1 MSRELIFYTNPMS
14 RGQIIRWMLE
24 ETGAEYQEQIIEY
37 GPAMKSPE
45 YLAINPMGKVPAIKH
60 GGTIVTE
67 CSAICA
73 YLADSFPAAGLAPSL
88 EQRGEYYRWMFFAAG
103 PLESAITNNSLGFVA
118 NQEQQR
124 MAGYGSYELVLDVLD
139 QHLKN
144 RQFVA
149 GDSFSAADV
158 YIGSHL
164 DFGLQFN
171 SIKPTDNFNAYLAG
185 LRTRPNYLSAKQKDL
200 ALMPAQST

>member
-1 MSRELIFYTNPMS
+1 MNRELIFYTNPMS

-37 GPAMKSPE
+37 GPAMKSSE

-60 GGTIVTE
+60 GDIIVTE

-88 EQRGEYYRWMFFAAG
+88 DKRGEYYRWMFFAAG
-103 PLESAITNNSLGFVA
+103 PLESAITNNTLGFIA
-118 NQEQQR
+118 NEEQQR
-124 MAGYGSYELVLDVLD
+124 MAGYGNYDLVLGVLD

-144 RQFVA
+144 RRFVA

-171 SIKPTDNFNAYLAG
+171 SIQETDNFNAYIEG

-200 ALMPAQST
+200 ALMPEQQT

>member
-14 RGQIIRWMLE
+14 RGQIVRWMLE
-24 ETGAEYQEQIIEY
+24 ECRVDYQEKIIEY

-60 GGTIVTE
+60 GDTVVTE

-73 YLADSFPAAGLAPSL
+73 YLADSFPQAGLAPSL
-88 EQRGEYYRWMFFAAG
+88 ENRGEYYRWMFFAAG
-103 PLESAITNNSLGFVA
+103 PLESAITNNTLGFITDE
-118 NQEQQR
+118 EQQR
-124 MAGYGSYELVLDVLD
+124 MAGYGTYDLVLSVLD
-139 QHLKN
+139 QHLQN

-149 GDSFSAADV
+149 GESFSAADV

-164 DFGLQFN
+164 DFGLQFQ
-171 SIKPTDNFNAYLAG
+171 SIKETDNFNAYMEG
-185 LRTRPNYLSAKQKDL
+185 LRTRPNYLTAKQKDL
-200 ALMPAQST
+200 ALMPNE